1 MIQISLNGEPR
12 SVEADGLVE
21 LILAASPSGKG
32 IAVALNLA
40 VVPRSQWSEVSLTE
54 GDELEL
60 LTAAAGG

>member
-40 VVPRSQWSEVSLTE
+40 VVPRSQWSEVSLAE

>member
-1 MIQISLNGEPR
+1 MIQISVNGEPR
-12 SVEADGLVE
+12 SVEANGLMG

-40 VVPRSQWSEVSLTE
+40 VVPRSQWSEVSLAA